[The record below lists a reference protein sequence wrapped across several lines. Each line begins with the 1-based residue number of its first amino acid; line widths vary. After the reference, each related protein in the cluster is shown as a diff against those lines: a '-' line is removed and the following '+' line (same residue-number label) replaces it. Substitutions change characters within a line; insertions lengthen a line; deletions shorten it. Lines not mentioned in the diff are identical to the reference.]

1 MVNVYTLTLEAREHN
16 RDALAQ
22 VVEHFEP
29 FIQKSLQQTSYKER
43 EDLRQVL
50 RLKCMESI
58 FTFEVENVPGFW
70 EFKENL
76 PIDEP

>member
-1 MVNVYTLTLEAREHN
+1 MDNVFQLTLEARQHN
-16 RDALAQ
+16 SEALAQ

-58 FTFEVENVPGFW
+58 FTFQVENVPGFW
-70 EFKENL
+70 DFKNEL
-76 PIDEP
+76 TQ

>member
-1 MVNVYTLTLEAREHN
+1 MDNVFELTLEARRYNSE
-16 RDALAQ
+16 ALAH

-50 RLKCMESI
+50 RLKCIESI
-58 FTFEVENVPGFW
+58 FTFQVENVPGFW
-70 EFKENL
+70 DFKNEL
-76 PIDEP
+76 TQ